1 MAKSKLQVSNKRVN
15 YEQIDTIVGSDITF
29 IGDLA
34 AGGNVR
40 YEGNL
45 KGNVNLAGNIIVG
58 RNAFIAGNINAKNV
72 HIIGTVEGIVT
83 CEQLKILS
91 TGKLTGDVYVDNIII
106 DEGAIFIGACKTKVA
121 DMEDETQISE
131 AMASDKDVD
140 LDTKESEEA

>member
-1 MAKSKLQVSNKRVN
+1 MAKNKLPVSNKRVN

-45 KGNVNLAGNIIVG
+45 KGNINLSGNIIVG
-58 RNAFIAGNINAKNV
+58 RNALISGNINAKNV

-106 DEGAIFIGACKTKVA
+106 DEGAIFIGGCKIKSNSS
-121 DMEDETQISE
+121 ETQISE
-131 AMASDKDVD
+131 AMKAAEDDV
-140 LDTKESEEA
+140 ESTVNDIEE

>member
-1 MAKSKLQVSNKRVN
+1 MAKNKLQVSNKRVN

-34 AGGNVR
+34 LGGNVR

-45 KGNVNLAGNIIVG
+45 KGNVNLSGNIIVG
-58 RNAFIAGNINAKNV
+58 RNAFISGNINAKNV

-106 DEGAIFIGACKTKVA
+106 DEGAIFIGGCKIKSTELK
-121 DMEDETQISE
+121 EEEQLSE
-131 AMASDKDVD
+131 ALAGN
-140 LDTKESEEA
+140 EEENIKQAQE